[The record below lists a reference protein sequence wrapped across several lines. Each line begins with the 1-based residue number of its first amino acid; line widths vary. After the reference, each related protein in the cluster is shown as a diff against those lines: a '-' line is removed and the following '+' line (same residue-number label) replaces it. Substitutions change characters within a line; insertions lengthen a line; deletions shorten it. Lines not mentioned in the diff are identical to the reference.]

1 MNKITKQDGLALVAG
16 TIFGIGLG
24 LSQMTDRQRVLG
36 FLDLAG
42 IWDPTLLF
50 VLAAAVAFTVIAFRF
65 VLRRPTPVLD
75 KKFYVPDSN
84 AIDSRLVL
92 GSAIFGVGWGISG
105 YCPGPGIA
113 ALAIGSWN
121 PVLFVVA
128 LVTGMFAFNRYEKRA
143 PSTQSSQTHPSQPA
157 KN

>member
-1 MNKITKQDGLALVAG
+1 MNKITKRDGLALVTG

-50 VLAAAVAFTVIAFRF
+50 VLAAAVAFTAIAFRF
-65 VLRRPTPVLD
+65 VLRRPTPLLD

-121 PVLFVVA
+121 PVLFVIA
-128 LVTGMFAFNRYEKRA
+128 LVTGMFVFNRYEKISPAR
-143 PSTQSSQTHPSQPA
+143 QSKSL

>member
-1 MNKITKQDGLALVAG
+1 MNKTIKQDGLALAAG
-16 TIFGIGLG
+16 TLFGVGLG

-36 FLDLAG
+36 FLDVAG
-42 IWDPTLLF
+42 IWDPTLFF
-50 VLAAAVAFTVIAFRF
+50 VLAGAVAFTVIAFRF
-65 VLRRPTPVLD
+65 VLRRPTPLLD

-84 AIDSRLVL
+84 AIDSRLVV
-92 GSAIFGVGWGISG
+92 GAAIFGVGWGISG

-128 LVTGMFAFNRYEKRA
+128 LAIGMFVFNRYEKSDLIR
-143 PSTQSSQTHPSQPA
+143 QSKSL

>member
-1 MNKITKQDGLALVAG
+1 MNKITKQDGLALVTGA
-16 TIFGIGLG
+16 IFGVGLG

-36 FLDLAG
+36 FLDLTG

-50 VLAAAVAFTVIAFRF
+50 VLAGAVAFTIIAFRF
-65 VLRRPTPVLD
+65 VLRRPTPLLN
-75 KKFYVPDSN
+75 KKFYVPNSN
-84 AIDSRLVL
+84 VIDSRLVL

-121 PVLFVVA
+121 PVLFVIA
-128 LVTGMFAFNRYEKRA
+128 LVTGMFAYNRYEK
-143 PSTQSSQTHPSQPA
+143 STLTRQSKSL